1 MEVNPNPYTGQ
12 EVVITT
18 IDGMRIEAEVLN
30 DSNIDYMVIVA
41 NNLAIKGEF
50 KLERKEIYR
59 IEAKKPPDVGAGV
72 NVATS

>member
-12 EVVITT
+12 EVTITT

-41 NNLAIKGEF
+41 SNLAIKGEF

-59 IEAKKPPDVGAGV
+59 IEAKKPPDVAKDIDV
-72 NVATS
+72 TSN

>member
-1 MEVNPNPYTGQ
+1 MKVNPNPYTGQ
-12 EVVITT
+12 EVIITT
-18 IDGMRIEAEVLN
+18 IDGMRIEVKVLN

-59 IEAKKPPDVGAGV
+59 IEAKKPPDVGTDV
-72 NVATS
+72 NVATN

>member
-12 EVVITT
+12 EVVIQT

-30 DSNIDYMVIVA
+30 DSNIEYIVIVA
-41 NNLAIKGEF
+41 KNLAIKGEF

-59 IEAKKPPDVGAGV
+59 IEAKKPPDIGTDMD
-72 NVATS
+72 VAIN